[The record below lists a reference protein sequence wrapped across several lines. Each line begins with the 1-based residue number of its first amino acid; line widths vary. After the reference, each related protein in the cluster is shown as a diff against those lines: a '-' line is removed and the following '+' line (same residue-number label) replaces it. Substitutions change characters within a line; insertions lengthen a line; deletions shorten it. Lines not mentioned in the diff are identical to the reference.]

1 MITNVRCLLL
11 SIALLPLGAISMSA
25 TATAP
30 TSHCPTHQAIY
41 PQLQT
46 QGLCLWEQLT
56 PGALVR
62 GQLPAGSKL
71 WLDEQAVKVNGQGYF
86 AFGFDRD
93 AKLEHSLSWQLP
105 PQVGTDSRQQQVLQ
119 LTPRQY
125 KIQQVT
131 GIAKKIMQPDPKD
144 VARATL
150 DSQQVNRARAIDS
163 DGMAFVS
170 EFMWPLQG
178 RISGVYGSQRVYNG
192 EPGRPHF
199 GVDIAAPRGT
209 KAMAPAD
216 GVVTLAVPD
225 MFYSGGTLIVDHGNG
240 VNSTFLHLDKLLVN
254 VGQSIKQGEVIALVG
269 STGRSTGPHLDWRL
283 NWFNT
288 RLDPATIVPAMTK
301 PTAKSKAKS

>member
-1 MITNVRCLLL
+1 
-11 SIALLPLGAISMSA
+11 
-25 TATAP
+25 
-30 TSHCPTHQAIY
+30 
-41 PQLQT
+41 
-46 QGLCLWEQLT
+46 
-56 PGALVR
+56 
-62 GQLPAGSKL
+62 
-71 WLDEQAVKVNGQGYF
+71 
-86 AFGFDRD
+86 
-93 AKLEHSLSWQLP
+93 
-105 PQVGTDSRQQQVLQ
+105 
-119 LTPRQY
+119 TPRQY

-144 VARATL
+144 VARAAL

-301 PTAKSKAKS
+301 PTVKSKAKS